1 MKGHARVITVFGSG
15 RVQPDDE
22 LYAQALALGVA
33 LAEKG
38 LAVCTGGY
46 GGVMEAVS
54 RGAKQAGGHTIG
66 ITARFFRSRAN
77 AWIDEE
83 IRVAT
88 WRDRLFELVERGHGY
103 VTCPGGTGTLVELAI
118 VWEMLNKG
126 VMEKKPVAIFGEFW
140 RPVID
145 HVREAERAGPP
156 GWGKH
161 TEPLIHVALSVRDAA
176 EHLALRLGVRPGAR

>member
-1 MKGHARVITVFGSG
+1 MKPHARVVTVFGSG
-15 RVQPDDE
+15 RARPDDA

-33 LAEKG
+33 LAERG
-38 LAVCTGGY
+38 LSVCTGGY

-54 RGAKQAGGHTIG
+54 QGAKQAGGHTIG

-83 IRVAT
+83 IRVST
-88 WRDRLFELVERGHGY
+88 WRDRLFQLVERGHGY

-126 VMEKKPVAIFGEFW
+126 VMERKPVAVFGEFW
-140 RPVID
+140 RPVIE
-145 HVREAERAGPP
+145 HVREAERARPSGRDQ
-156 GWGKH
+156 H
-161 TEPLIHVALSVRDAA
+161 EEPLIHVALSARDAA
-176 EHLALRLGVRPGAR
+176 EHLSRHLGLRPGAR